1 MPIDLQ
7 ICVAGESVP
16 RRYKIPQTLSEKLD
30 LYIEAAREQY
40 PEVDESIIMEAI
52 IGKHLKKDRSFNA
65 WLSDRSSKK
74 HQKASATKSCDHGV
88 QTDPAV
94 TTPVS
99 GSVQAS

>member
-40 PEVDESIIMEAI
+40 PEVDESTIMEAI

-65 WLSDRSSKK
+65 WLSDRN
-74 HQKASATKSCDHGV
+74 ATKKRRGSAIKPYDQGA
-88 QTDPAV
+88 QTDPSV
-94 TTPVS
+94 TEPVS
-99 GSVQAS
+99 GSVHES